1 MQMTISKGMADM
13 AYKQASNISNAQ
25 NVVDGNLLSSKVS
38 KPKKKRGG
46 RSKGSKNKKKSTK
59 K

>member
-1 MQMTISKGMADM
+1 MADM
-13 AYKQASNISNAQ
+13 AYKQASNITKAQ
-25 NVVDGNLLSSKVS
+25 NVVDGNLLGSTAS

-46 RSKGSKNKKKSTK
+46 RPKGSKNKKKSTK